1 MKNLPSPAFRRVR
14 KPSPEGKI
22 RRFSASRAECLLKNE
37 ECADGQ
43 KGTAAPSET
52 SVKQQALHTVCF
64 FIVMGAAT
72 FAHHL
77 TTDMGYFPKSAME
90 LI

>member
-1 MKNLPSPAFRRVR
+1 MKNLPSSAFRPGKETFPGR
-14 KPSPEGKI
+14 KI
-22 RRFSASRAECLLKNE
+22 RRFSANRAECLLKNE

-43 KGTAAPSET
+43 EETAAPSET
-52 SVKQQALHTVCF
+52 SVKQQALHAVCF

-72 FAHHL
+72 FPYHL
-77 TTDMGYFPKSAME
+77 TTNMGYFSKSAME

>member
-1 MKNLPSPAFRRVR
+1 MKNLLRHSVR
-14 KPSPEGKI
+14 IKKPSPEGKI

-37 ECADGQ
+37 EYADGQ

-52 SVKQQALHTVCF
+52 SVKQQALHAVCF
-64 FIVMGAAT
+64 FIVMGVAT
-72 FAHHL
+72 FPHLL
-77 TTDMGYFPKSAME
+77 TTDVGHFPKSATE